1 MDTDGRETDVGG
13 GEMDT
18 DGRETDMDGREM
30 DTDGREIDTDGRETD
45 MDEKQGRGVG
55 QRLHNWVEAGT
66 LKSYKLSPNGGGDI
80 CMYPSW
86 YQLRI

>member
-1 MDTDGRETDVGG
+1 MDTDGRETDVGS

-30 DTDGREIDTDGRETD
+30 DTDGREIDTDGRETN